1 MPGISGMHGMPQS
14 PGMPQIHGM
23 PGMHQLNA
31 MSQFSQSSQSPF
43 FTDESEAPP
52 VHHKSKIPLLP
63 PHPKTV
69 KKQRAKDKTALDGA
83 GVVVIDQP
91 PLVCSSADGWRGA
104 CLTLCKTAYVRN
116 NKRGGLKNL
125 RCFPHCLTDGHNPL
139 GFCGSGL
146 FARVWLPNNVAP
158 SK

>member
-1 MPGISGMHGMPQS
+1 
-14 PGMPQIHGM
+14 MPQIHGM
-23 PGMHQLNA
+23 PGMHQLHG
-31 MSQFSQSSQSPF
+31 MPQFAQSGQSPF
-43 FTDESEAPP
+43 GGQINDGSAAPP
-52 VHHKSKIPLLP
+52 SYHNSKLPLVP
-63 PHPKTV
+63 PHPKTK

-83 GVVVIDQP
+83 GIVVIDQP
-91 PLVCSSADGWRGA
+91 PLVCSSADGWRGS
-104 CLTLCKTAYVRN
+104 CLTLCKSAYVRN

-146 FARVWLPNNVAP
+146 FARIWLPNNMAP